1 MYEIV
6 RVDDKGRI
14 LIPVKFRKKLSSEV
28 VKIRM
33 EGDRL
38 IVEPL
43 RDPLELLTSSVRKGT
58 KDIKKEIEKLR
69 RMAEKQLITEM
80 GVSVAD

>member
-38 IVEPL
+38 TVEPL
-43 RDPLELLTSSVRKGT
+43 KDPLEILTSSVRKGT
-58 KDIKKEIEKLR
+58 RDIKKEIEKLR